1 MQFYKSTPKKP
12 FEEASAA
19 VFGRLKRASAAEPYT
34 GGEGANVGTDVEAL
48 KVDED
53 MTKAQ
58 LIAFAEE
65 HKIDVDATATKAVI
79 IDAINAALSK
89 AA

>member
-34 GGEGANVGTDVEAL
+34 GEGANVGTDVEAL
-48 KVDED
+48 KVDD
-53 MTKAQ
+53 SMTKAQ

-65 HKIDVDATATKAVI
+65 HKVDVDPTATKAVI
-79 IDAINAALSK
+79 IDTINAALTK